1 MSPSAARGELRE
13 TRFRGVRKRRWG
25 RYAAEIRDPAKKSR
39 VWLGTFDT
47 AEEAARAYDAAAL
60 RFRGTK
66 AKTNFLYPGPLYAPL
81 VAGSVPASRSNS
93 NAESSAPS
101 PKAGAATALLPLD
114 LELGHASASFSF
126 PHRPA
131 SSAPEATLSRH
142 CLAMGR
148 AAALTGMSVCDR
160 LQSASGSVSPAE
172 PTMRLPFDIDLNL
185 SPPPEVV

>member
-25 RYAAEIRDPAKKSR
+25 RFAAEIRDPAKRSR

-60 RFRGTK
+60 QFRGTK
-66 AKTNFLYPGPLYAPL
+66 AKTNFAYPGPLYAPV
-81 VAGSVPASRSNS
+81 VAGSVPSSPSNS
-93 NAESSAPS
+93 NAESSTPS
-101 PKAGAATALLPLD
+101 PKAGAVTALLPLD
-114 LELGHASASFSF
+114 LELGHASARFSF

-131 SSAPEATLSRH
+131 SSAREASVSHH
-142 CLAMGR
+142 CLALGR

-160 LQSASGSVSPAE
+160 LQSASDSVSPAE
-172 PTMRLPFDIDLNL
+172 PTMRLPFDVDLNL
-185 SPPPEVV
+185 SPPSEVV